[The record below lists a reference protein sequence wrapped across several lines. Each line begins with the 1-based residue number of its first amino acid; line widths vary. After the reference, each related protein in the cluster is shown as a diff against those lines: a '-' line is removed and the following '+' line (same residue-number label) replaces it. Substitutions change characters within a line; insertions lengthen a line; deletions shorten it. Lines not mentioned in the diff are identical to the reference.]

1 MAKQYSLTYDSYN
14 NWTIPLNLAIVFHIL
29 LALSILFL
37 PGLFKARPKYEDIY
51 TVNLIDFSEPAAEQ
65 AAATPPQQTAPAPEP
80 EPEPEPV
87 KAEAK
92 EVVLEPVKTVP
103 APQEIKAVSIK
114 PLKRKIKREVVE
126 KPDQAR
132 EKQNQLD
139 KLERQSIAEAL
150 RAEKLAAEQ
159 ARLAAEE
166 AERQQKLMEQQLA
179 AVRNQVRS
187 SQRSAVNRPAGPS
200 GAKSPL
206 STQYYGAIMNH
217 VTQYWSLP
225 EFKNWDPGLTAV
237 VVVTISKNGRIVKQ
251 FFEKGS
257 GDAAYDQ
264 YVRKTLQDADPLPP
278 IPAAL
283 RQDQVE
289 IGLVFRPGSIQ

>member
-1 MAKQYSLTYDSYN
+1 MAKQYSLTYDSYD

-29 LALSILFL
+29 LALSIMFL

-51 TVNLIDFSEPAAEQ
+51 TVNLIEFSEPAVEQ
-65 AAATPPQQTAPAPEP
+65 AAASPPQQTAQEP
-80 EPEPEPV
+80 VPEPV
-87 KAEAK
+87 KTEVK
-92 EVVLEPVKTVP
+92 EVVLEPVKTAP

-114 PLKRKIKREVVE
+114 PLKRKIKKDVVE
-126 KPDQAR
+126 KPDQA
-132 EKQNQLD
+132 KVKKNQLE

-179 AVRNQVRS
+179 AIRNQVKS
-187 SQRSAVNRPAGPS
+187 SQQSAASRPAGPS
-200 GAKSPL
+200 GAKSAL
-206 STQYYGAIMNH
+206 STQYHGAIMNH

-225 EFKNWDPGLTAV
+225 EFKSWDPGLSAV
-237 VVVTISKNGRIVKQ
+237 VVITISKNGRIIKQ
-251 FFEKGS
+251 FFEKRS

-264 YVRKTLQDADPLPP
+264 YVRKTLQEADPLPP
-278 IPAAL
+278 IPTAL
-283 RQDQVE
+283 RQEQVE

>member
-1 MAKQYSLTYDSYN
+1 MAKQYSLTYDSYD

-37 PGLFKARPKYEDIY
+37 PGLFKSRPKYEDIY
-51 TVNLIDFSEPAAEQ
+51 TVNLIEFSEPAVDKV
-65 AAATPPQQTAPAPEP
+65 AASPPQQTAP
-80 EPEPEPV
+80 EPEPV
-87 KAEAK
+87 PEPVKTEVK
-92 EVVLEPVKTVP
+92 EVVLEPVKTAP

-114 PLKRKIKREVVE
+114 PLKRKIKKDVVE
-126 KPDQAR
+126 KPDPAK
-132 EKQNQLD
+132 EKKNQLD

-179 AVRNQVRS
+179 AIRNQVRS
-187 SQRSAVNRPAGPS
+187 SQKSAASSPARSS
-200 GAKSPL
+200 GEKSPL
-206 STQYYGAIMNH
+206 EKQYYAAITNH

-225 EFKNWDPGLTAV
+225 EFKNWDPGLSAV

-251 FFEKGS
+251 FFEKRS

-264 YVRKTLQDADPLPP
+264 YVRKTLQEADPLPP
-278 IPAAL
+278 IPTAL
-283 RQDQVE
+283 RQEQVE